1 LKKTTTGIDDT
12 IRYVPPI
19 FLDKVSAELGAW
31 SGYHVLAQYHNELS
45 IQQFKMIQ

>member
-31 SGYHVLAQYHNELS
+31 SGYHVLAQYLIHH
-45 IQQFKMIQ
+45 MIKYINGN